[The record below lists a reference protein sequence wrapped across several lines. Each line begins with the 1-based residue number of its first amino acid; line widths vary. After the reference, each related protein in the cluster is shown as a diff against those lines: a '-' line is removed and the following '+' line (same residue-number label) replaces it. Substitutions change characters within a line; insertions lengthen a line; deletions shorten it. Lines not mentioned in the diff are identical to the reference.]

1 MRRIKVKEA
10 VLVVDIGN
18 TNIVCAIYEHG
29 KISWSVRLASDRM
42 RPADEYY
49 GLLCSMDKDSRLLG
63 VKYVALGSV
72 VPELTRIWKHL
83 LAKYLPARVIDIN
96 GHSPLGIKYK
106 VADPGFIGADLVAN
120 AYGAWKKNRQSAIII
135 DLGTATTI
143 QVMNSKGIFE
153 GAIIATG
160 LKTGVANLF
169 ERAAQ
174 LSEFEMETP
183 EVMLGTNTRDAVL
196 SGVMNGHA
204 LMLEGFITKLK
215 MQYFDLNPMLTIL
228 CGGMAD
234 LLKPLVP
241 SADIVDKNL
250 TTDGFYMAMASLI

>member
-1 MRRIKVKEA
+1 MRGLKVKAA

-18 TNIVCAIYEHG
+18 TNIVCAIYEQG
-29 KISWSVRLASDRM
+29 KLCWNVRLASERM
-42 RPADEYY
+42 RTADEYFT
-49 GLLCSMDKDSRLLG
+49 LLKTLDMEASLPK
-63 VKYVALGSV
+63 VEYVALGSV
-72 VPELTRIWKHL
+72 VPELSRIWKHL
-83 LAKYLPARVIDIN
+83 LAKYVPAKVIEIN
-96 GHSPLGIKYK
+96 GHSPLGIVYK
-106 VADPGFIGADLVAN
+106 VPDPGFIGADLIAN
-120 AYGAWKKNRQSAIII
+120 AYAAWKKNRQSCIVI

-143 QVMNSKGIFE
+143 QVMNHKGIFE
-153 GAIIATG
+153 GAIIAPG

-174 LSEFEMETP
+174 LNEFEMEVP
-183 EVMLGTNTRDAVL
+183 SVMLGTNTRDAVL

-204 LMLEGFITKLK
+204 LMLEGFITMLK
-215 MQYFDLNPMLTIL
+215 MQYFDLYPMLTIL

-250 TTDGFYMAMASLI
+250 TTDGFYMALASLI